1 MSDVKKTK
9 TKNDVWE
16 EICGPIMTREE
27 VLHRLKDYPEAYK
40 EFRKLSKEFQ
50 EEFVAYSMG
59 VKGVKMT
66 YDPFFKTIFD
76 PDKYKRRL
84 EDFLEAC
91 LGEPVKIEDVVKNE
105 SERLTDD
112 GGLLIEDLVVRL
124 KSGELVN
131 VEMQRVGYYFPGERC
146 ACYSSDLIM
155 RQYSQLKAQ
164 MKGQKQRFPYGMIK
178 KVFTI
183 VLMYKSTEE
192 FQRFPEDHLHYA
204 KQTFQ
209 TGLNVDLMQEYL
221 LIPLD
226 IFLKNN
232 DNIISKLDAWLYFI
246 ASDKMEDIKRVC
258 EAYPEFKELYQDV
271 FKFRYQP
278 KELVSMF
285 SEALRMLDKATEQ
298 YMIDDLMRKNEE
310 LKEKNEELKEKNEEL
325 KEKNEELKEKN
336 EELKGKNE
344 ELKEEKAQRK
354 ALEAKVREQEE
365 MLRKLQMERAGLE
378 TPQL

>member
-164 MKGQKQRFPYGMIK
+164 MKGQK
-178 KVFTI
+178 
-183 VLMYKSTEE
+183 
-192 FQRFPEDHLHYA
+192 QRFPEDHLHYA